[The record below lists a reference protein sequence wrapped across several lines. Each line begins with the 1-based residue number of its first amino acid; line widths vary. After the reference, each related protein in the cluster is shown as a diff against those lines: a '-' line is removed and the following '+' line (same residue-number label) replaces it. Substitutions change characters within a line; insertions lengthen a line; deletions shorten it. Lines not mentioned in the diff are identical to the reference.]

1 MNLVALHD
9 TGANRAGVRDVEVVL
24 SKMAG
29 EMCDETEGL
38 FTRLALKLHS
48 GHLISLLAEV

>member
-38 FTRLALKLHS
+38 ALKLHS